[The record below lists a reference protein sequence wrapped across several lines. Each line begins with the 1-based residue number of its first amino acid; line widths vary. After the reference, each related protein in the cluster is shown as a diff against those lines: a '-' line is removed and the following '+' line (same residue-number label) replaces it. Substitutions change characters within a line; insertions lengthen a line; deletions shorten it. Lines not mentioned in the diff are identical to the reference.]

1 MHTIICKFH
10 KNDQYTH
17 KCMHANTKN
26 LSFIAELVSC
36 FASISE
42 GLEASKLHR
51 KSDVCIQT
59 SRGDGTGRRSQ
70 ASGRPEVS
78 DRFVGFRWFV
88 GKMEWVPW
96 PDEPPGQK

>member
-1 MHTIICKFH
+1 MHCIHTNK
-10 KNDQYTH
+10 K
-17 KCMHANTKN
+17 

-42 GLEASKLHR
+42 GLYVSKLWPAR
-51 KSDVCIQT
+51 RAANK
-59 SRGDGTGRRSQ
+59 RAGGGTEHGKRSQ
-70 ASGRPEVS
+70 ASGWPEVS